1 MRRLFSILVLAIA
14 LLISGPTFPA
24 LAEPLDGKQLFT
36 ANCTACHLGGNNVIL
51 ANKTLRMEALEK
63 YEMNSLEAI
72 ENQIKH
78 GKNAMPAF
86 GGRLNDEQIGA
97 IAAYVL
103 EQSAQGW

>member
-1 MRRLFSILVLAIA
+1 LRRFFSILVLAIA
-14 LLISGPTFPA
+14 LLISGLNFPA

-51 ANKTLRMEALEK
+51 ANKTLRIEALEK

-72 ENQIKH
+72 ETQIKH

-86 GGRLNDEQIGA
+86 GGRLNDDQIAA